1 MTMQKTL
8 VAAAMMAALIAGT
21 ACADTGTDATAST
34 AAETTTTTSSTV
46 VDAAAGTDAA
56 VAETPVP
63 APVPALPVKTG
74 LHLALT
80 AGLSFGGDTLA
91 EATFTNGDSEK
102 LKAGGLFYFA
112 AGPSIEF
119 ANSPWS
125 AQALFGRHFD
135 SVTASNAEL
144 TFERNTMELQV
155 FHRTGAHRI
164 GLGYVKHL
172 SPEYQQSGDILF
184 PLTVQFKDATGMS
197 LEYNLLPVGS
207 KVGFSLRAVKID
219 YEAESANGIPVTSD
233 SISGNHIAAGLY
245 VYL

>member
-8 VAAAMMAALIAGT
+8 VAATMMVALIAGT
-21 ACADTGTDATAST
+21 ASADTTADTPPADATAST
-34 AAETTTTTSSTV
+34 ATETTASTGA
-46 VDAAAGTDAA
+46 DTATGTD
-56 VAETPVP
+56 VAEAP
-63 APVPALPVKTG
+63 APVLAPALPTKTG

-112 AGPSIEF
+112 VGPSIEF

-125 AQALFGRHFD
+125 VQALFGRHLD
-135 SVTASNAEL
+135 SITATNAEL

-155 FHRTGAHRI
+155 FHRAGPHRL

-172 SPEYQQSGDILF
+172 SPEYQESGAFIL
-184 PLTVQFKDATGMS
+184 PSTVQFKDATGLS
-197 LEYNLLPVGS
+197 LEYNWMPVGS
-207 KVGFSLRAVKID
+207 KVGLSLRAVKID
-219 YEAESANGIPVTSD
+219 YEAESLNGMPVTSD
-233 SISGNHIAAGLY
+233 SISGNHVAAGIY